1 MGFGMF
7 FCAHRNQVDRTCGK
21 HTLLAGV
28 KDVWLGVPVSAEGY
42 RVGAALVK
50 AQTEQRRAIAQDDQE
65 LKDLD
70 GSEEKA
76 VKGIRPV
83 ATTTC
88 QCRGLRI
95 QDCECRGRHARSNC
109 EPYGSSVEAS
119 QEVAGKGNRRRQPSE
134 YSSAGERGEP

>member
-1 MGFGMF
+1 M
-7 FCAHRNQVDRTCGK
+7 CGWAYRF
-21 HTLLAGV
+21 LR
-28 KDVWLGVPVSAEGY
+28 PVSAEGY